1 MAIDADISSALSAL
15 DNLGATVQQAAPD
28 FLAEIG
34 ERFCDEARA
43 TKTFTDQT
51 GRLSASIG
59 YGIVVGGS
67 IVRTGGFG
75 GGEGEAEG
83 LATLQ
88 RAASEADGSTP
99 TLIVV
104 AGMHYAIYVERKG
117 YAVLDGARFKLPD
130 IAEEVSTKRLLELLS

>member
-59 YGIVVGGS
+59 YGIVMGGS

-88 RAASEADGSTP
+88 RATSEADSSTP

-130 IAEEVSTKRLLELLS
+130 IADEVSTKRLLELLS

>member
-1 MAIDADISSALSAL
+1 MAIEVDFSKAFAAI
-15 DNLGATVQQAAPD
+15 DNIGVKVQQAAPD

-34 ERFCDEARA
+34 ERFCNEARA
-43 TKTFTDQT
+43 TKTYTDKT

-59 YGIVVGGS
+59 YGIVVNGS

-88 RAASEADGSTP
+88 RALSEVDSSSP

-104 AGMHYAIYVERKG
+104 AGMHYAVYVERKG
-117 YAVLDGARFKLPD
+117 FAVLDGARFKLPD
-130 IAEEVSTKRLLELLS
+130 IAEAVSTQRLLELLS

>member
-1 MAIDADISSALSAL
+1 MAIDVDISRAIAAIDS
-15 DNLGATVQQAAPD
+15 LGVKVQQAAPD

-43 TKTFTDQT
+43 TKTYTDRT
-51 GRLSASIG
+51 GRLTASIG
-59 YGIVVGGS
+59 YGIAVNGS
-67 IVRTGGFG
+67 LVRVGGFG

-88 RAASEADGSTP
+88 RALSEVDSSSP

-104 AGMHYAIYVERKG
+104 AGMHYAVYVERKG
-117 YAVLDGARFKLPD
+117 FAVLDGARFKLPD
-130 IAEEVSTKRLLELLS
+130 IAETVSTQRLLELLS

>member
-1 MAIDADISSALSAL
+1 MAIDANISSALSAL

-88 RAASEADGSTP
+88 RAASEADSSTP

>member
-88 RAASEADGSTP
+88 RAASEVGGSTP

>member
-1 MAIDADISSALSAL
+1 MAIEVDFSKAFTAI
-15 DNLGATVQQAAPD
+15 DNLGVKVQQAAPD

-34 ERFCDEARA
+34 EQLCDEARA
-43 TKTFTDQT
+43 TKTYTDQT
-51 GRLSASIG
+51 GRLTASIG
-59 YGIVVGGS
+59 YGIVVNGS

-88 RAASEADGSTP
+88 RAASEVSGNSP
-99 TLIVV
+99 TLIIV

-117 YAVLDGARFKLPD
+117 FAVLDGARFKLPD
-130 IAEEVSTKRLLELLS
+130 IAEEVSTARLLELLS

>member
-15 DNLGATVQQAAPD
+15 DNLGARVQQAAPD

-59 YGIVVGGS
+59 YGIVVNGS

-75 GGEGEAEG
+75 GGDGEAEG

-88 RAASEADGSTP
+88 RAASEVDSSSP

-130 IAEEVSTKRLLELLS
+130 IAEEVSSKRLLELLS